1 MDRFFST
8 LNYSS
13 SNEDTRSEH
22 RALRLTNSD
31 RVVTITGSGG
41 RTLDLLTAQ
50 PGKIYS
56 VDMNPTQNYL
66 LELKL
71 AGIRNLTYEEFLGFM
86 GVTPSLSRIAY
97 YESCR
102 ALLSPDAVNYWDDNL
117 ILLEAGVIYQGRWE
131 RYFRLLASMIQSF
144 RRNSLARIFSADSLE
159 EQQDLYRRTWDGPL
173 WRSFLRAI
181 STHFIWKNV
190 FGDPGFFQHVPREF
204 SVSDYLINR
213 FDAAFR
219 TRLIRQSAF
228 MTLLLRGRFSGEALP
243 LHLQRERF
251 PTLKQSWD
259 RVSIATAPLDRFL
272 LEQPERSMHAFSLS
286 DISSYTDTAQYHE
299 IWQTVLRAA
308 APGARVCERQFL
320 VKKTPPEITLPLLT
334 RSPQLEKRLDKEDDS
349 AFYTFVVGTLR

>member
-1 MDRFFST
+1 MNRFFST

-13 SNEDTRSEH
+13 SNEDSRSEH
-22 RALRLTNSD
+22 RALRLINSD
-31 RVVTITGSGG
+31 KVVTVTGSGG

-56 VDMNPTQNYL
+56 VDMNPAQSYL

-71 AGIRNLTYEEFLGFM
+71 AGVRNLTYEEFLGFV
-86 GVTPSLSRIAY
+86 GVTPSSSRIAY
-97 YESCR
+97 YKSCR
-102 ALLSPDAVNYWDDNL
+102 AHLSLDAANYWDNNL
-117 ILLEAGVIYQGRWE
+117 ALLKAGVIYQGRWE
-131 RYFRLLASMIQSF
+131 KYFRLLAWMVQSL
-144 RRNSLARIFSADSLE
+144 RRNTLARIFSADSLE
-159 EQQDLYRRTWDGPL
+159 EQEELYRRTWDGPL

-181 STHFIWKNV
+181 STRFVWKNV

-204 SVSDYLINR
+204 SVSDYLISQ

-219 TRLIRQSAF
+219 TRPIRQSAF

-243 LHLQRERF
+243 LHLQREHF

-259 RVSIATAPLDRFL
+259 RVSIATAPLGCFL
-272 LEQPERSMHAFSLS
+272 LEQPEHSIHAFSLS
-286 DISSYTDTAQYHE
+286 DISSYTDTAQYYE

-320 VKKTPPEITLPLLT
+320 VKRTPPEITLPRLT